1 MLPILDPMDVS
12 AGQNNYNTATHKG
25 LQSDYS
31 LPTTIFAPPEPSK
44 NVSTSEPTPFPT
56 REPVEQPANFVSSDP
71 NVLMTERAQDD
82 NTIKPIKAKMDEAED
97 SKTPAELHISRDTPS
112 QPRDSSPRIRE
123 GESLTVSYGSG
134 GVVHKELPAPKD
146 ESNPVV
152 EEIAGEDWWGDH
164 GTVKSKKKKDTEP
177 STIELVPVE
186 LVPAELIFDSYWTD
200 KDGKTTIE
208 EPLKVEEKTE
218 DAQLE
223 VPAST
228 DEFGWGSFGL
238 KKSKKDK
245 KRRTKANFF
254 DEDSEPTAIERK
266 PVELVPAELELD
278 TYKRHEDGRTTNEE
292 PLKVEEKTQEVEL
305 EVPASTDEFG
315 WGSFGLSKKSKKDKK
330 KKAKVDFVDEPLEVD
345 EKTGEPE
352 PFEEQEFDEFTLPS
366 RKKTKKK
373 QKRSSI
379 AATTA
384 YDNELDEAEALKS
397 LGNNA
402 MANREYAQ
410 AEVLYTQALAI
421 TPYNPVYLCNRAS
434 AYQNIGRYAAACQDA
449 EAAVKAYPRY
459 EKAWNRLGLA
469 KLSLGAARDSIDAY
483 TKALKCGTAC
493 SESSKNGLK
502 AAEKKLDEI
511 LGEVEYPEDN
521 LRIPRYT
528 LEDRADQA
536 MANKDFERAVDLY
549 SKVLQYDPRDF
560 VCMSN
565 RATALLILGS
575 YDARTDATYLTATHP
590 RWGRSWMALGRV
602 ELSSGNVSASVDA
615 YNKAI
620 KFGNVETSDCA
631 ERELTFAKQFIL
643 NHGEESTEFRNYL
656 SSLATPEISSGIAP
670 ITDLIRLRKEHGF
683 EVEKTGYLSPLRKV
697 FSSSQ
702 LTKWSTSHLVNS
714 Y

>member
-1 MLPILDPMDVS
+1 MQPILDSMDVS

-25 LQSDYS
+25 LKSDYS
-31 LPTTIFAPPEPSK
+31 MPTTIFAPPEPSR
-44 NVSTSEPTPFPT
+44 NGPTSEPTPFLT
-56 REPVEQPANFVSSDP
+56 RELVGQPANFTSSDP
-71 NVLMTERAQDD
+71 NVLMTERTQDD
-82 NTIKPIKAKMDEAED
+82 NTIKPIKANMDETED
-97 SKTPAELHISRDTPS
+97 AKTPAELSISRDTPS
-112 QPRDSSPRIRE
+112 QPRDPSPRIHE
-123 GESLTVSYGSG
+123 GESLTASYGSG
-134 GVVHKELPAPKD
+134 GVVHKKLPEPKD

-164 GTVKSKKKKDTEP
+164 GTVESKRKKDTEP
-177 STIELVPVE
+177 STVEPVE
-186 LVPAELIFDSYWTD
+186 LVPAELVFNTHKKD
-200 KDGKTTIE
+200 KEGKTTIE

-228 DEFGWGSFGL
+228 DEFGWGSLAL

-245 KRRTKANFF
+245 KKKTKFNFI
-254 DEDSEPTAIERK
+254 DEDSEPTAIETK
-266 PVELVPAELELD
+266 LVELVPAEWELD
-278 TYKRHEDGRTTNEE
+278 TYKRHEEGRTTNEE
-292 PLKVEEKTQEVEL
+292 PLKVDEKTEEVKL
-305 EVPASTDEFG
+305 EAPISTDEFG
-315 WGSFGLSKKSKKDKK
+315 WGSLAIKKSKKDKK
-330 KKAKVDFVDEPLEVD
+330 KKAKVDFVDELLEVD
-345 EKTGEPE
+345 EKTEEPE
-352 PFEEQEFDEFTLPS
+352 PFEEQEFDEFTPPS
-366 RKKTKKK
+366 RKIAKKK

-483 TKALKCGTAC
+483 TKALRCGTAC
-493 SESSKNGLK
+493 SESSKKGLK

-511 LGEVEYPEDN
+511 LGDVEYPEDN

-590 RWGRSWMALGRV
+590 RWGRSWMTLGRV
-602 ELSSGNVSASVDA
+602 ELASGNVSASVDA

-631 ERELTFAKQFIL
+631 RRELTFAKQFIL
-643 NHGEESTEFRNYL
+643 NHGEESTEFRDYL

-670 ITDLIRLRKEHGF
+670 MTDLIRLRKEHGF
-683 EVEKTGYLSPLRKV
+683 ELEKIGYFSPLRKV

-702 LTKWSTSHLVNS
+702 LTKWSTSHWTNS